1 MAMTDRGRRRVI
13 VLTATVVVLAL
24 VGAFMWSLQRSLVY
38 LPSPDRVPPA
48 ASVLDGARDVRLRT
62 EDGLDLGAWL
72 VSARGPDRDTAV
84 LVANGNAGNRQTRA
98 PLARALAD
106 EGFTVLLFD
115 YRGYGG
121 NPGRPSEEGL
131 AADARA
137 ASDTLTEHGH
147 PPERTVYFGES
158 LGAGVATALAAE
170 RPPAA
175 LLLRS
180 PFTSLADAAA
190 HHYPYL
196 PVHSLL
202 WDRYPVRAT
211 IARIDRPLTVVLG
224 GGDRV
229 VPPEQSRAVAAAGP
243 RLVERVEVAGA
254 DHNDAVLAHGPEVV
268 AATDRLADHAF

>member
-1 MAMTDRGRRRVI
+1 MTARRGRRRVLVATIAVI
-13 VLTATVVVLAL
+13 VVAL
-24 VGAFMWSLQRSLVY
+24 LGVCMWSLQRSLVY
-38 LPSPDRVPPA
+38 LPARGEVAPA
-48 ASVLDGARDVRLRT
+48 GSVLQGAEDVRLRT
-62 EDGLDLGAWL
+62 SDGLGLGAWL
-72 VSARGPDRDTAV
+72 VPPRRADRDTAV

-137 ASDTLTEHGH
+137 ASDLLVARGH

-158 LGAGVATALAAE
+158 LGTGVVTALAAE

-175 LLLRS
+175 VLLRS
-180 PFTSLADAAA
+180 PFTSLADVGA
-190 HHYPYL
+190 HHYPFL
-196 PVHSLL
+196 PVRALL
-202 WDRYPVRAT
+202 WDRYPVLDT
-211 IARIDRPLTVVLG
+211 IGRIGRPVSVVLG
-224 GGDRV
+224 EDDDI
-229 VPPEQSRAVAAAGP
+229 VPPRQSLAVAAAAP

-254 DHNDAVLAHGPEVV
+254 GHNDAALTHGPEVV
-268 AATDRLADHAF
+268 AATVRLADHAL

>member
-1 MAMTDRGRRRVI
+1 MATRRGRRRVLAPTIAVI
-13 VLTATVVVLAL
+13 VVAL
-24 VGAFMWSLQRSLVY
+24 LGVCMWSLQRSLVY
-38 LPSPDRVPPA
+38 LPAPGGVPPA
-48 ASVLDGARDVRLRT
+48 GSVLQGAEDVRLRT
-62 EDGLDLGAWL
+62 SDGLDLGAWL
-72 VSARGPDRDTAV
+72 VPPRGADRDTAV

-137 ASDTLTEHGH
+137 AADLLAARGH

-158 LGAGVATALAAE
+158 IGTGVVTALASE

-180 PFTSLADAAA
+180 PFTSLADVGA
-190 HHYPYL
+190 HHYPFL
-196 PVHSLL
+196 PVRALL
-202 WDRYPVRAT
+202 WDRYPVLDT
-211 IARIDRPLTVVLG
+211 IGRIERPTTVVLG
-224 GGDRV
+224 DQDDIVPPRQSLTVASAAPRLFERV
-229 VPPEQSRAVAAAGP
+229 V
-243 RLVERVEVAGA
+243 VAGA
-254 DHNDAVLAHGPEVV
+254 GHNDAALAHGPEVV
-268 AATDRLADHAF
+268 AATVRLADHAL

>member
-1 MAMTDRGRRRVI
+1 MATRRGRRRVLVPI
-13 VLTATVVVLAL
+13 AAVIVVVAL
-24 VGAFMWSLQRSLVY
+24 LGVCMWSLQRSLVY
-38 LPSPDRVPPA
+38 LPAPGGVPPA
-48 ASVLDGARDVRLRT
+48 GSVLQGAEDVRLRT
-62 EDGLDLGAWL
+62 SDGLGLGAWL
-72 VSARGPDRDTAV
+72 VPPSGADRDTAV

-137 ASDTLTEHGH
+137 ASDLLVARGH

-158 LGAGVATALAAE
+158 LGTGVVTALAAE

-180 PFTSLADAAA
+180 PFTSLADVGA
-190 HHYPYL
+190 HHYPLL
-196 PVHSLL
+196 PVRALL
-202 WDRYPVRAT
+202 WDRYPVLDT
-211 IARIDRPLTVVLG
+211 IGGIERPVTVVLG
-224 GGDRV
+224 DADGI
-229 VPPEQSRAVAAAGP
+229 VPPRQSLAVAEAAP
-243 RLVERVEVAGA
+243 HLVERVVVAGA
-254 DHNDAVLAHGPEVV
+254 GHNDAALAFGPEVV
-268 AATDRLADHAF
+268 AATVRLADHAL